1 MTLRLFT
8 TVISFFFMVFTL
20 TAQIDL
26 ESGLVGYYPFD
37 GDVSDAS
44 VFANHGLAIGPVL
57 GEDCFGS
64 PGGAWEFDGLDDY
77 IIIPHAAQNDFSLV
91 ESFAIAIWVKMSSTQ
106 PSGNTTCE
114 IVTKW
119 TGNGEAPYGYGIRP
133 NTELAAEPGLVRG
146 IRFDTDLAGCHGTA
160 ISAVSTGVINDDS
173 WHHLVYQKK
182 SEENM
187 LEFYVDGVLQQTVD
201 DVAVCEVINDTDLV
215 LGNRQG
221 NFPRPFKGLMD
232 EFRIYDRSLTAE
244 EILVLGTK
252 PSSTQETISTIAV
265 QISPNTVL
273 EGQLTISSEET
284 VGAVRILNTQGQ
296 IVQKSHG
303 NASLDLI
310 GLPKGLYIVQIA
322 IHGQWIQKRIV
333 VQ

>member
-1 MTLRLFT
+1 MTCRHLSA
-8 TVISFFFMVFTL
+8 VVSFVLGML
-20 TAQIDL
+20 SLSAQVDL

-37 GDVSDAS
+37 GDVNDAS

-77 IIIPHAAQNDFSLV
+77 ITIPHAVQNDFSLV

-160 ISAVSTGVINDDS
+160 ISALSTGVINDDS

-187 LEFYVDGVLQQTVD
+187 LEFYVDGVLQQAVED
-201 DVAVCEVINDTDLV
+201 ISVCEVINDTDLV

-221 NFPRPFKGLMD
+221 NFPRPFKGFMD
-232 EFRIYDRSLTAE
+232 EFRIYDRSLNTE

-252 PSSTQETISTIAV
+252 PTSTQETIPVVEV
-265 QISPNTVL
+265 QVSPNQVVG
-273 EGQLTISSEET
+273 GQLSILSNEDVQEVLVYGSQ
-284 VGAVRILNTQGQ
+284 GAFCLRFQGEKKLNLSALPRGVYVLQIQVDQQQIYKRI
-296 IVQKSHG
+296 IVQ
-303 NASLDLI
+303 
-310 GLPKGLYIVQIA
+310 
-322 IHGQWIQKRIV
+322 
-333 VQ
+333 